1 MHTSVLLQEA
11 ILFLQPEHGGVYVD
25 ATFGGGGYTRAILEK
40 TQCRVIAFD
49 RDPTVLP
56 TVEDVKNQ
64 FRERFEF
71 INDTFSTIGKY
82 IKEAD
87 GIVADFGISSMHV
100 DDASRGFS
108 FQKEAKLDM
117 RMGKCEIS
125 AFEVINEFSEEQLAD
140 IIYKYSNEHLSKK
153 IASAIFHERKK
164 CVIQTTTQLAEIIYK
179 TYGTPRHYKIHPATK
194 TFQAIRV
201 FVNNELAEIEALLEA
216 SKNILKPHGKLVCVS
231 FHELEDRIVKNFLA
245 ENSQK
250 REKHNKY
257 SKEKAQCDGLF
268 EIITKK
274 PIEPTA
280 EEIQANPRSRSAK
293 LRCGEKTFST
303 FQD

>member
-1 MHTSVLLQEA
+1 MHKSVLLQEA
-11 ILFLQPEHGGVYVD
+11 IAFLQPKQGRVYVD
-25 ATFGGGGYTRAILEK
+25 ATFGGGGYTKAILEQTECK
-40 TQCRVIAFD
+40 VIAFD
-49 RDPTVLP
+49 RDPTVIP
-56 TVEDVKNQ
+56 TTHILKNQ
-64 FRERFEF
+64 FGERFEF
-71 INDTFSTIGKY
+71 INDTFSTIAKY
-82 IKEAD
+82 VQQAD

-117 RMGKCEIS
+117 RMGKCELS

-140 IIYKYSNEHLSKK
+140 IIFKYSNERLAKK
-153 IASAIFHERKK
+153 IASTIFYERKNG
-164 CVIQTTTQLAEIIYK
+164 IIETTTQLAELIYK

-201 FVNNELAEIEALLEA
+201 FVNNELGEIEALLA
-216 SKNILKPHGKLVCVS
+216 SSKTVLKPQCRLVCVS
-231 FHELEDRIVKNFLA
+231 FHELEDRLVKNFLA

-257 SKEKAQCDGLF
+257 SSDINEGKHNALF
-268 EIITKK
+268 EIIIKK

-280 EEIQANPRSRSAK
+280 EEVKLNPRSRSAK
-293 LRCGEKTFST
+293 LRCGERMFSI
-303 FQD
+303 